1 MAESLS
7 QPCAVRLTLLS
18 REVTFC
24 PCCSTFCDRPCNY
37 CRTRAFFIS
46 FPQPFYFG
54 KEGKGRLCL
63 NLLQVTRANTSAQ
76 KTLLKA
82 STKSQ
87 LGHPPPLRPPRPPPS
102 QNQHHIVHGISPAS
116 TRPPLPPLPVASR
129 APTQAAVK
137 EASKFSLKQQEKN

>member
-37 CRTRAFFIS
+37 CRTRAFLS
-46 FPQPFYFG
+46 PFHNLFTLG
-54 KEGKGRLCL
+54 RKEREGCALTFFRSPEQIRRLK
-63 NLLQVTRANTSAQ
+63 